1 MANLGV
7 LLIEF
12 FELYGK
18 KFNYLKAGI
27 RVRDG
32 GSYVRKDDIL
42 RQMET
47 GYKPSLLCIELHS
60 RIDDLRNGL
69 GLQCNAML
77 WAVWCTDAGEK
88 QTQIIVDFGD
98 STDGRAGVVRSRLL
112 LNRDC
117 RR

>member
-1 MANLGV
+1 MDANWEMANLGV

-47 GYKPSLLCIELHS
+47 GYKPSLLCIEDPL
-60 RIDDLRNGL
+60 N
-69 GLQCNAML
+69 
-77 WAVWCTDAGEK
+77 TGEL
-88 QTQIIVDFGD
+88 
-98 STDGRAGVVRSRLL
+98 SLL
-112 LNRDC
+112 TTKYVHVAASSWL
-117 RR
+117 